1 MSASL
6 LEIVDLGDGEIVLQR
21 ADDDSEPLVV
31 IRFSEE
37 SRLYLMDNGLEVAKA
52 MIQAGIQAAVVIAEQ
67 GELEVEAARQAKAR
81 SPGPHLVYPLL
92 DPRPAV
98 RACDLDLEFHSSNS
112 PHMASQRTVLAT
124 ARFAWT

>member
-52 MIQAGIQAAVVIAEQ
+52 MIQAGIQAAAVMAEQ
-67 GELEVEAARQAKAR
+67 VEVENEE
-81 SPGPHLVYPLL
+81 SSEV
-92 DPRPAV
+92 PR
-98 RACDLDLEFHSSNS
+98 
-112 PHMASQRTVLAT
+112 VLH
-124 ARFAWT
+124 

>member
-37 SRLYLMDNGLEVAKA
+37 SRVYMMDNSLEVAKA
-52 MIQAGIQAAVVIAEQ
+52 MIQAGIQAAAEMAEQ
-67 GELEVEAARQAKAR
+67 GEVEIEPTFEA
-81 SPGPHLVYPLL
+81 
-92 DPRPAV
+92 PR
-98 RACDLDLEFHSSNS
+98 
-112 PHMASQRTVLAT
+112 VLH
-124 ARFAWT
+124 